1 MIDLGGQKRLRLHRR
16 EQFGRMDRFA
26 VVADAAGGF
35 GELRRQLRLTGRHQ
49 RPAVDEDLR
58 ADLFGDGLPIGRD
71 RSRMRSRHA
80 ALEVEP
86 GRVLGRI
93 AVAAPPQ
100 DGSLLDDRVEPSL
113 ADVLGR
119 EVRA

>member
-1 MIDLGGQKRLRLHRR
+1 MSEERNASASIAASSLAAC
-16 EQFGRMDRFA
+16 DRFA
-26 VVADAAGGF
+26 VVADAAGRF
-35 GELRRQLRLTGRHQ
+35 GELRRQFRLTGRHQ

-58 ADLFGDGLPIGRD
+58 ADLFGDSLSVGRD
-71 RSRMRSRHA
+71 RPRMRGRQT
-80 ALEVEP
+80 ALEIEP

-100 DGSLLDDRVEPSL
+100 DRSLLDDRVEPRL
-113 ADVLGR
+113 ADLLGR